1 MRRDLVYFYPL
12 PINQVYDAFTQG
24 ANQKFGKS
32 CKFDPYKTL
41 SFALNFS
48 FKYNMNGGSLTAH
61 FMPYQN
67 GTAVDLR
74 YTIVQAVGA
83 RYKAHARDYI
93 LFINGILRAQGT
105 LINIPVQQFLD
116 YEARTP
122 SMPRQNFQPA
132 QPQMPPQPAPQQ
144 QMPVQPPQQQAPAPQ
159 QQMPVQQQ
167 APMQQQAPVQP
178 APQQQASRGSFC
190 TKCGAPAT
198 PGAAFCTK
206 CGNKLS

>member
-12 PINQVYDAFTQG
+12 PINQVYDAFTQA

-67 GTAVDLR
+67 GTAIDLR
-74 YTIVQAVGA
+74 YSIVQMVGA

-93 LFINGILRAQGT
+93 LFINNIVRAQGT
-105 LINIPVQQFLD
+105 LIRIPIQQFLD
-116 YEARTP
+116 YEAKTP
-122 SMPRQNFQPA
+122 STPLQNFQPA
-132 QPQMPPQPAPQQ
+132 RPQMPPQPAPQPQ
-144 QMPVQPPQQQAPAPQ
+144 TAFQPPRQAPVRPAPQPQTPPRQAPAE
-159 QQMPVQQQ
+159 Q
-167 APMQQQAPVQP
+167 APNK
-178 APQQQASRGSFC
+178 SFC
-190 TKCGAPAT
+190 QNCGNPTT
-198 PGAAFCTK
+198 PGAAFCVK
-206 CGNKLS
+206 CGNKLN